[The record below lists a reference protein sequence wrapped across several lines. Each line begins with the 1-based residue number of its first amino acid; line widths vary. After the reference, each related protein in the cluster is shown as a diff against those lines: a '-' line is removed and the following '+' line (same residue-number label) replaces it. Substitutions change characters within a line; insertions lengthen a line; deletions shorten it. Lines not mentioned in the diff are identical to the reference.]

1 MKNQMEMKVYQDVA
15 MSAISSLNSL
25 KGYFSRNSVIVPDRE
40 WIEEAREEMRKM
52 LRENFNG
59 KIPPWIEKMY
69 TLFWTLSKREA
80 RSRQKDEGVQ
90 TTNNAHS

>member
-1 MKNQMEMKVYQDVA
+1 MKNQMEMAVYQDVA
-15 MSAISSLNSL
+15 MSALNSLNSL
-25 KGYFSRNSVIVPDRE
+25 KGYFSRNSIVVPDRE

-52 LRENFNG
+52 LKENFNG

-80 RSRQKDEGVQ
+80 TERQKEMGVQ
-90 TTNNAHS
+90 TTSNTHS

>member
-1 MKNQMEMKVYQDVA
+1 MEMKVYQDVA
-15 MSAISSLNSL
+15 ISAINSLNSL
-25 KGYFSRNSVIVPDRE
+25 KSYFSRNSVVLPDKE

-52 LRENFNG
+52 LKENFNG

-80 RSRQKDEGVQ
+80 RSRQKD
-90 TTNNAHS
+90 